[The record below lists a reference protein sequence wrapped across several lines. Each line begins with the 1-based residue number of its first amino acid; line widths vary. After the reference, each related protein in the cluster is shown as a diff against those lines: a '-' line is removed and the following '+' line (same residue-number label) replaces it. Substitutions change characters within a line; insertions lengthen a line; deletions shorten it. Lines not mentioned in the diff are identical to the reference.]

1 MFARMNSGLFA
12 LLTIVA
18 LQFLVINVR
27 YVSSANYEVAAIS
40 TKGQYS
46 DSQPLHSAQEKG
58 RSVCEYCGD
67 IPEKPMQCSECKMV
81 SYCNTDCQEKDLEL
95 LHRKLCKHLKHS
107 ISSSPENR
115 ELLIA
120 GYSRESSSQYLMQI
134 PTALYSLMNDYAK
147 NLIVGFKI
155 EMSGP
160 IELNQSEEE
169 SLLDFLGNKHS
180 TYKFVSEPNVPRQ
193 PISLKASVMSLKD
206 GDTKII
212 LGVAFKKAAAF
223 NFGDEFT
230 IEIENARRKILSQA
244 LGFDLLERF
253 LASFLTCVAD
263 SPRRNTNKVYEYSQT
278 PQYQEA
284 LSYQYVYARWL
295 TEAHTFELVFRKS
308 FDKSRDIGELME
320 SVAIGANFKWG

>member
-1 MFARMNSGLFA
+1 MNSGLLG

-18 LQFLVINVR
+18 VQFLMNNVR

-46 DSQPLHSAQEKG
+46 ESQPLHSAQEKG

-115 ELLIA
+115 ELLIS
-120 GYSRESSSQYLMQI
+120 GYIRESSSQYGMEI

-155 EMSGP
+155 ELSGP
-160 IELNQSEEE
+160 IELNDTAKRAV
-169 SLLDFLGNKHS
+169 LNFLGSKRS
-180 TYKFVSEPNVPRQ
+180 TYNFVSEPNVPRQ
-193 PISLKASVMSLKD
+193 PI
-206 GDTKII
+206 
-212 LGVAFKKAAAF
+212 
-223 NFGDEFT
+223 
-230 IEIENARRKILSQA
+230 
-244 LGFDLLERF
+244 
-253 LASFLTCVAD
+253 
-263 SPRRNTNKVYEYSQT
+263 
-278 PQYQEA
+278 
-284 LSYQYVYARWL
+284 
-295 TEAHTFELVFRKS
+295 
-308 FDKSRDIGELME
+308 
-320 SVAIGANFKWG
+320 

>member
-1 MFARMNSGLFA
+1 MKSGLFG

-18 LQFLVINVR
+18 IQFLMNNLR
-27 YVSSANYEVAAIS
+27 YVSSSNYGVATSS
-40 TKGQYS
+40 TTREQHGK
-46 DSQPLHSAQEKG
+46 
-58 RSVCEYCGD
+58 RSVCEFCCK
-67 IPEKPMQCSECKMV
+67 IPENLRRCSWCKMV
-81 SYCNTDCQEKDLEL
+81 SYCSTDCQRKDWKL
-95 LHRKLCKHLKHS
+95 LHRKLCKHLKQS
-107 ISSSPENR
+107 NSPKNR

-120 GYSRESSSQYLMQI
+120 GYSRKSSSQYLMQI

-155 EMSGP
+155 ELSGP
-160 IELNQSEEE
+160 IELNDTAKRAV
-169 SLLDFLGNKHS
+169 LNFLGSKRS
-180 TYKFVSEPNVPRQ
+180 TYNFVSEPNVPRQ

-284 LSYQYVYARWL
+284 LSYQYVKARWL
-295 TEAHTFELVFRKS
+295 TEGHTFELVFRKS